1 MNVEEATKLFM
12 NNWYQGDKP
21 SRQEALRG
29 TFDPGYL
36 FYTLGKLQILKLRED
51 YKKQEGSN
59 YSLQKFNDA
68 MMDNGMPPIEI
79 MRELLLKDKKTWK
92 EIL

>member
-1 MNVEEATKLFM
+1 MDVDEATQFFM
-12 NNWYQGDKP
+12 KNWYQGDKP

-29 TFDPGYL
+29 TYDPGYL

-51 YKKQEGSN
+51 YKKQEGNS

-68 MMDNGMPPIEI
+68 MLDNGMMPIQM
-79 MRELLLKDKKTWK
+79 MREVLLKDKKTWN

>member
-1 MNVEEATKLFM
+1 MCIRDR
-12 NNWYQGDKP
+12 GDKP

-29 TFDPGYL
+29 TYDPGYL

-59 YSLQKFNDA
+59 YNLQKFNDA
-68 MMDNGMPPIEI
+68 MLDNGMPPIQILREI
-79 MRELLLKDKKTWK
+79 LLKDEKIWGA
-92 EIL
+92 IL